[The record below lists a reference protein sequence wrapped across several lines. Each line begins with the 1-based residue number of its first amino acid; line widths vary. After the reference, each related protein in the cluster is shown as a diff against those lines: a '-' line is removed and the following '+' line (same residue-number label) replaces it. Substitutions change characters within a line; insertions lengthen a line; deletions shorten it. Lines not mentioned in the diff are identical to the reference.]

1 MILQMVLLTNK
12 SARDPQTYPHLTLQD
27 RTMISYKNKLIFV
40 GAAYICTED
49 IFPNK
54 RLHQMIQYFCRK
66 MEDRLVKNYGDGIFI
81 EHISDLVSMRKHFSR
96 TYYSLHC
103 CWKSNYQEGRVGNG
117 HQAHMLCL

>member
-1 MILQMVLLTNK
+1 MVVRVKCLNVSKTDRHDITEILLKVVLNTI
-12 SARDPQTYPHLTLQD
+12 D

-96 TYYSLHC
+96 TYI
-103 CWKSNYQEGRVGNG
+103 
-117 HQAHMLCL
+117 